1 MKSTEF
7 FVKIHLGSFTPPMV
21 NLIFPCILYFRGHSS
36 AAKTLNNITTIQQFG
51 LTIFR
56 NKSIFAVM
64 QLAKEVKYLIH
75 KEVLLEWRSK
85 YTING
90 VLLYVVSTIFTCYLS
105 FVSLGDKLTWNALF
119 WIIMLFASING
130 VSKSFLQETKGQQL
144 YSYVLASPA
153 AVLISKTVYNTLL
166 MLVLTTIALGFY
178 TLVFD
183 SFTPP
188 DLLLYYVAVVM
199 GSISFSTVFT
209 MVSAIA
215 SKAGNG
221 GMLMAI
227 LSFPIIIPVLIL
239 LIKLAKNAVDGLPW
253 ENSYDEIGMLLVV
266 NVLTVATSLLL
277 FPYLWRD

>member
-1 MKSTEF
+1 
-7 FVKIHLGSFTPPMV
+7 
-21 NLIFPCILYFRGHSS
+21 
-36 AAKTLNNITTIQQFG
+36 
-51 LTIFR
+51 
-56 NKSIFAVM
+56 M

-105 FVSLGDKLTWNALF
+105 FVSLSDKLAWNALF
-119 WIIMLFASING
+119 WIILLFASING

-144 YSYVLASPA
+144 YSYILASPA
-153 AVLISKTVYNTLL
+153 AVLISKTVYNIIL

-188 DLLLYYVAVVM
+188 DLLLYYVAVVL

>member
-1 MKSTEF
+1 MF
-7 FVKIHLGSFTPPMV
+7 LWQP
-21 NLIFPCILYFRGHSS
+21 NLRLKLKH
-36 AAKTLNNITTIQQFG
+36 KITTIQQFT
-51 LTIFR
+51 LALFI

-75 KEVLLEWRSK
+75 KELLLEWRSK

-105 FVSLGDKLTWNALF
+105 FVSLSDKLAWNALF
-119 WIIMLFASING
+119 WIILLFASING

-144 YSYVLASPA
+144 YSYILASPA
-153 AVLISKTVYNTLL
+153 AVLISKTVYNIIL

-188 DLLLYYVAVVM
+188 DLLLYYVAVIL

-253 ENSYDEIGMLLVV
+253 ENSYDEIFMLLVV

>member
-1 MKSTEF
+1 
-7 FVKIHLGSFTPPMV
+7 
-21 NLIFPCILYFRGHSS
+21 
-36 AAKTLNNITTIQQFG
+36 
-51 LTIFR
+51 
-56 NKSIFAVM
+56 M
-64 QLAKEVKYLIH
+64 QLVHEVKYLIQ
-75 KEVLLEWRSK
+75 KDLLLEWRSK

-105 FVSLGDKLTWNALF
+105 FVSLGDNKLAWNALF
-119 WIIMLFASING
+119 WVIMLFASING

-153 AVLISKTVYNTLL
+153 AILISKTIYNILL
-166 MLVLTTIALGFY
+166 MLALTTIALAFY
-178 TLVFD
+178 SLVFD
-183 SFTPP
+183 TFTPP
-188 DLLLYYVAVVM
+188 DLLLYYVAVVF
-199 GSISFSTVFT
+199 GSLSFSTVFT

-239 LIKLAKNAVDGLPW
+239 LIRLAKNAVDGLPW
-253 ENSYDEIGMLLVV
+253 ENSYDEMGMLAIV